1 VYTQKRLPLYCELL
15 CQLDTTGKRVVFIEH
30 DLIAV
35 RQIADRII
43 VMDEGKVIAQ
53 GPPHDVLE
61 RPEIMEAY
69 LA

>member
-1 VYTQKRLPLYCELL
+1 MIHMGTAI
-15 CQLDTTGKRVVFIEH
+15 VFIEH

>member
-1 VYTQKRLPLYCELL
+1 MVTPILELL
-15 CQLDTTGKRVVFIEH
+15 CQLGTTGKRVVFIEH

-35 RQIADRII
+35 RQIADLII
-43 VMDEGKVIAQ
+43 VMDEGKAIAQ
-53 GPPHDVLE
+53 GSPYDVLE